1 MRATLTLLV
10 TLASLGGCSSLSDRE
25 MLHHAGAFSVMQ
37 IPLSNGEHQPIGA
50 NAVMVDPGNH
60 VVYVSGDASDE
71 LAMVDGGRAGLVG
84 YAAVRP
90 HGVKGGPP
98 ERLIAPPFGGAV
110 FVSLPD
116 FDGVPVMVYIGGEPS
131 YVLAADPAGG
141 TSDPDDTLPQRLMI
155 ASEEAGLVL
164 LADKNHSGGIDFQ
177 CLVID
182 DTPTL
187 ICPDSIPGEFPVEM
201 VYAPHDRR
209 VYLLSAPSVDVS
221 VLRAF
226 GPAGELWSQEFP
238 GGPVEGRIVLDE
250 GEGSIYVIQQ
260 HISVVHRFSVDGG
273 EPEVMGVESGPVEIV
288 RDPLTG
294 WLYVA
299 CREAYSVV
307 ALNPATSESIPIV
320 LDESPIAMDI
330 DPHAGYLFVAL
341 REGRDMVVVDLPTL
355 GQSKVD
361 VFGPQLDVAVD
372 TRYRRA
378 FAVIEGESLS
388 RMVY

>member
-1 MRATLTLLV
+1 MRVALLIS
-10 TLASLGGCSSLSDRE
+10 LAVICGCSTLSDRE
-25 MLHHAGAFSVMQ
+25 MLHHAGAFSVIQ
-37 IPLSNGEHQPIGA
+37 IPLTNGEHQPIGA
-50 NAVMVDPGNH
+50 HDVMVDPGNH
-60 VVYVSGDASDE
+60 VVYVSGTASDR

-90 HGVKGGPP
+90 HGEEGGPP
-98 ERLIAPPFGGAV
+98 EGLITSPFGGSV
-110 FVSLPD
+110 FVRLPD
-116 FDGVPVMVYIGGEPS
+116 FDGVPVMKYIGGEPS

-141 TSDPDDTLPQRLMI
+141 TPDPADPLPRRLMI

-164 LADKNHSGGIDFQ
+164 LADKSHAGGIDFQ

-187 ICPDSIPGEFPVEM
+187 ICPDTIPGEFPVDM

-209 VYLLSAPSVDVS
+209 VYLLSAPSVDRS

-226 GPAGELWSQEFP
+226 GPAGELWAQEFP

-250 GEGSIYVIQQ
+250 GEGAIYVIQQ
-260 HISVVHRFSVDGG
+260 HIAVVHRFSVDGG
-273 EPEVMGVESGPVEIV
+273 EPEVMGVESGPVEIL

-299 CREAYSVV
+299 CRESYSVV
-307 ALNPATSESIPIV
+307 ALDPATGDAFPIV

-341 REGRDMVVVDLPTL
+341 RDGREMVVVDLPTL
-355 GQSKVD
+355 SQSRVD

-372 TRYRRA
+372 PRYRRA
-378 FAVIEGESLS
+378 FVVIEGESLS